1 MTWQCGL
8 NYEYHCG
15 IEGFMV
21 SGIRVEFQSL
31 SSNGLL
37 YSKNYYNLS
46 NP

>member
-21 SGIRVEFQSL
+21 SGVKVECQSL
-31 SSNGLL
+31 SNGLL